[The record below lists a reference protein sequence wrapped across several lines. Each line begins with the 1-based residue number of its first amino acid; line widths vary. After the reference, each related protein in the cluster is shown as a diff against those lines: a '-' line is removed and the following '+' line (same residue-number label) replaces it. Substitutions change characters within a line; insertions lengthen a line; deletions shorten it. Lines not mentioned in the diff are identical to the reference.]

1 MTIGHSSP
9 VQILR
14 MARPPHFGVCRG
26 RLNIVPGLVEYVD
39 YGTAVRI
46 KESRRPCGLFKLRLQ
61 QANGLLEVNAAGH
74 AIMRV
79 ETTPSVQNT
88 RQSVRITTQSNYN
101 GGLFVMQAVH
111 MPTGCGVWP

>member
-1 MTIGHSSP
+1 MFSS
-9 VQILR
+9 L
-14 MARPPHFGVCRG
+14 FGICCG
-26 RLNIVPGLVEYVD
+26 RLIIIPGIVQYVD
-39 YGTAVRI
+39 YNTAVRNHD
-46 KESRRPCGLFKLRLQ
+46 GLVVLYNLCLQ
-61 QANGLLEVNAAGH
+61 RANGLLEVNAAGH

-88 RQSVRITTQSNYN
+88 RQSVRITSQSNYN

>member
-1 MTIGHSSP
+1 MC
-9 VQILR
+9 
-14 MARPPHFGVCRG
+14 PPYFGICCG
-26 RLNIVPGLVEYVD
+26 RLIIVLGVVQYVD
-39 YGTAVRI
+39 YGTAVRNHD
-46 KESRRPCGLFKLRLQ
+46 GLVVLFKLRLQ
-61 QANGLLEVNAAGH
+61 QNNGLLEVNAAGH

-101 GGLFVMQAVH
+101 GGLFVMQATH